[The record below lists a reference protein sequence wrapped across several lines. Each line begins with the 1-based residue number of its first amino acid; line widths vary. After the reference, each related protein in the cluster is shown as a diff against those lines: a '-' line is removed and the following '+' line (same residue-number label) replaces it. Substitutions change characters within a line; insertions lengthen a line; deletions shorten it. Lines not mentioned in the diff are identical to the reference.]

1 MKEVEIGIVQDYFS
15 KIGVAALEI
24 TSGSLKVG
32 DKVHFL
38 GHTTDF
44 TDEVKSM
51 QIEHDEVDEAK
62 VGDSVGIK
70 VSDRVRANDKVFKV
84 VEE

>member
-1 MKEVEIGIVQDYFS
+1 MKEVEIGVVQDYFS
-15 KIGVAALEI
+15 RIGVAAIEI
-24 TSGSLKVG
+24 TSGTLRVG

-44 TDEVKSM
+44 TEEIKSM

-62 VGDSVGIK
+62 AGDSVGIK

-84 VEE
+84 IEE

>member
-15 KIGVAALEI
+15 KIGVAAIEI
-24 TSGSLKVG
+24 TSGTLKVG
-32 DKVHFL
+32 DKIHFL

-51 QIEHDEVDEAK
+51 QIEHESVEGARR
-62 VGDSVGIK
+62 GAEVGIK
-70 VSDRVRANDKVFKV
+70 VGKRCRKGDRVFKLPD
-84 VEE
+84 